1 MANDRVVRFR
11 PRNIWPHVEISCEI
25 TMTLSAI
32 FNDFYM
38 QIETCVVKLGI
49 PIGASDV
56 TINITLG
63 LLRFVARTKTGKN
76 KQNYKKRDMKRRRS
90 IGK

>member
-1 MANDRVVRFR
+1 
-11 PRNIWPHVEISCEI
+11 
-25 TMTLSAI
+25 
-32 FNDFYM
+32 M

-76 KQNYKKRDMKRRRS
+76 KQNYKKKETWNGEDQLENDPFNACYFFAALS
-90 IGK
+90 LFF